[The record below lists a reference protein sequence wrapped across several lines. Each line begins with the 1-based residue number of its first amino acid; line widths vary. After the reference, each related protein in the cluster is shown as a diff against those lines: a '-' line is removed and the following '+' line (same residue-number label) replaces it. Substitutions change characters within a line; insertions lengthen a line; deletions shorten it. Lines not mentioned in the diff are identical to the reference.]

1 MHDECSSCRKL
12 LVVISVTGE
21 LLRDSSPWKATRV
34 GKINTHEPGEEQG
47 CHVSVPFST
56 WQKTMGVAVCCVS
69 TFVRHTA
76 HSLQEVKDY
85 SVNFSRDHILPSV
98 K

>member
-21 LLRDSSPWKATRV
+21 LRRDSTPWKATRV

-47 CHVSVPFST
+47 CHVSLSPPGKRR
-56 WQKTMGVAVCCVS
+56 WEWR
-69 TFVRHTA
+69 FVVFGRLCDT
-76 HSLQEVKDY
+76 
-85 SVNFSRDHILPSV
+85 PSV
-98 K
+98 PYRRLKITV